1 MVDYEY
7 DGYCNAIRFPP
18 SFSRIQCLVSIN
30 HAELSIFSLLVA
42 IFVALLLE
50 KASLIY
56 SLFCYFRLSLSLSLS
71 WKNIVYPEDCD
82 GNSGTHDWKKKDFRR
97 NISHR
102 MPESFSCV

>member
-56 SLFCYFRLSLSLSLS
+56 SLFCYFRLSLSRFLGKILFIPR
-71 WKNIVYPEDCD
+71 IVMGIPEHTT
-82 GNSGTHDWKKKDFRR
+82 GKRR
-97 NISHR
+97 IS
-102 MPESFSCV
+102 EGI

>member
-42 IFVALLLE
+42 ISVALLLE

-56 SLFCYFRLSLSLSLS
+56 SLFCYFRLSLSLASLEKYCLS
-71 WKNIVYPEDCD
+71 R
-82 GNSGTHDWKKKDFRR
+82 GL
-97 NISHR
+97 
-102 MPESFSCV
+102 